1 MEQVAS
7 LSANGVRI
15 YLLGKSDQYDV
26 ECMLLII
33 QRLYHTNSSEIED
46 QRLKCSIMSETSIT
60 RKCTLPEIEYDI
72 FIAHIVHTFAAC
84 HCYVYISNFMSFT
97 FPQ

>member
-15 YLLGKSDQYDV
+15 YLLGKSDQYCDI

-33 QRLYHTNSSEIED
+33 QRLKLYHTNSLEIED
-46 QRLKCSIMSETSIT
+46 LTFEMFYNVRDINYT
-60 RKCTLPEIEYDI
+60 EIYTTWDR
-72 FIAHIVHTFAAC
+72 T
-84 HCYVYISNFMSFT
+84 
-97 FPQ
+97 